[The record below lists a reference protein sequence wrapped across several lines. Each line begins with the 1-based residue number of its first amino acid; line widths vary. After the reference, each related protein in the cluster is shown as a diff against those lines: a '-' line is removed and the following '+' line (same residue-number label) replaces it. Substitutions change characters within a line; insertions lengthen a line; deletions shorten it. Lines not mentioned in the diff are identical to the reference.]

1 MSKNLKASKDI
12 CTSTQTRQHITTA
25 TTKQQTLI
33 DHIYTNLNKETTSN
47 VLKTYNS
54 DHDQIFIQIEHT
66 SNTTNA

>member
-47 VLKTYNS
+47 VLKTYYS